1 MRSGRAL
8 PLKAWSASDK
18 TPLATLELV
27 YYVYEL
33 MSKPIDLGS
42 IGRSRMKS
50 VVGGLATLVL
60 AGLIQPAQA
69 SPQAPVV
76 ALSNAYYGNTWRHQ
90 MVEAFEAAAKQAKS
104 EGKIADYIVMNGDQ
118 SVALQNSQIAELIL
132 KKVDVLLVDAASE
145 TAVNGVIEK
154 ACAAGIIVISF
165 DSIASAPCNY
175 QLNFDFKGYKA
186 QQAEA
191 VFKMLNGKGNVIQV
205 RGVKGSAPDNDM
217 YNAQESVIKK
227 YPDIK
232 VVATVYGQATASV
245 AQAAVANV
253 LPSLP
258 HVDAV
263 LGQGGSDDV
272 GIAQA
277 FTQYGGDY
285 ANHMP
290 IIEGGG
296 GTDFVK
302 WWAEQNKK
310 NGYQTVSMNTTP
322 GIGGAALWLGVSLL
336 EGAKAPKLMIMP
348 VATVDA
354 SNLED
359 YAKLPGGQI
368 ISPTYS
374 LDWVKQ
380 NLLSK

>member
-1 MRSGRAL
+1 
-8 PLKAWSASDK
+8 
-18 TPLATLELV
+18 
-27 YYVYEL
+27 
-33 MSKPIDLGS
+33 
-42 IGRSRMKS
+42 MKS
-50 VVGGLATLVL
+50 ILAAAFVSAALVV
-60 AGLIQPAQA
+60 A
-69 SPQAPVV
+69 SPAAVMASPKAPVI

-90 MVEAFEAAAKQAKS
+90 MVGSFEAAASEAKK
-104 EGKIADYIVMNGDQ
+104 EGKIADFITMNGDGT
-118 SVALQNSQIAELIL
+118 VAQQNSQIAELIL

-154 ACAAGIIVISF
+154 ACRAGIIVISF
-165 DSIASAPCNY
+165 DSIANAPCNY

-186 QQAEA
+186 AQAEA
-191 VFKMLNGKGNVIQV
+191 VLKMIGYKGNIIQV

-217 YNAQESVIKK
+217 YNAQVSVLKK
-227 YPDIK
+227 YPNVK

-245 AQAAVANV
+245 AQAAITNV

-277 FTQYGGDY
+277 FVQYGGEY
-285 ANHMP
+285 AGHMP

-302 WWAEQNKK
+302 WWAAENAKD
-310 NGYQTVSMNTTP
+310 GYQTISMNTTP

-336 EGAKAPKLMIMP
+336 EGGKAPKLMIMP

-354 SNLED
+354 NNLAQ
-359 YAKLPGGQI
+359 YAKLPSGQI

-374 LDWVKQ
+374 LDWVKGH
-380 NLLSK
+380 LLSK